1 MGAALILSAWLSR
14 RWTGFDYGILLPLM
28 ARLPISWGRWLARL
42 RGRCYAALKRDWRT
56 FSFGDTELYQRTFN
70 TLKELIPELT
80 DAQCHELVARR
91 YEAQSLEEFEGACL
105 PTRDIADCSLRI
117 EGLDEVLSQLAS
129 QPRVVLVTSHFGSSI
144 LGTAMLG
151 CLGLPVL
158 GMSSNV
164 VEDARV
170 HPAIG
175 RFYRRKYAAMAP
187 YLRGGEILDRQGNAS
202 KFVRFL
208 LRGGAV
214 VIVGDLPSD
223 PHEQPLVKSF
233 LGKSRGFAHGE
244 AKLAKMTHAKLM
256 AFTCV
261 YCDGQYV
268 LRFSEPGQDPY
279 EFIGEAIR
287 SAPSLWW
294 AADLLPLFPEFA
306 DE

>member
-1 MGAALILSAWLSR
+1 MSSNAWFSR
-14 RWTGFDYGILLPLM
+14 VWTGIDYDILLPVM
-28 ARLPISWGRWLARL
+28 ARLPITWGRVIARL
-42 RGRCYAALKRDWRT
+42 RGRFYATLKRDWRT
-56 FSFGDTELYQRTFN
+56 FSFGDSELYQRTFN
-70 TLKELIPELT
+70 TLKELTPELN

-105 PTRDIADCSLRI
+105 PTRNISDWPLHI

-129 QPRVVLVTSHFGSSI
+129 QPRVVFVTTHFGSSI

-151 CLGLPVL
+151 CLGIPVL

-164 VEDARV
+164 VEDSRV

-214 VIVGDLPSD
+214 VIVGDLPPD

-233 LGKSRGFAHGE
+233 LGKSRGFAPGA
-244 AKLAKMTHAKLM
+244 AKLAEMTHAKLM

-279 EFIGEAIR
+279 EFISAAIR
-287 SAPSLWW
+287 AAPSLWW
-294 AADLLPLFPEFA
+294 AADLLPLLPEFA

>member
-1 MGAALILSAWLSR
+1 VGAALILGVWMSR

-28 ARLPISWGRWLARL
+28 ARLPIPLGRWVARL
-42 RGRCYAALKRDWRT
+42 RGRCYAAFKRDWRT
-56 FSFGDTELYQRTFN
+56 FSFGDTKLYERTFE
-70 TLKELIPELT
+70 TIKALMPELT
-80 DAQCHELVARR
+80 KAQCHEQVARR

-105 PTRDIADCSLRI
+105 PIRDIASWPLHI
-117 EGLDEVLSQLAS
+117 EGLDELVTQLALH
-129 QPRVVLVTSHFGSSI
+129 PRVVFVTSHFGSSI

-164 VEDARV
+164 VEDPRV

-187 YLRGGEILDRQGNAS
+187 YLRGGEVLDRQGNAS

-214 VIVGDLPSD
+214 VIVGDLPPD

-233 LGKSRGFAHGE
+233 LGRPRGFAPGA
-244 AKLAKMTHAKLM
+244 AKLAQMTHAKLL

-261 YCDGQYV
+261 YGEGKYV
-268 LRFSEPGQDPY
+268 LRFSKPEQDPY
-279 EFIGEAIR
+279 EFIGTAIR
-287 SAPSLWW
+287 AAPSLWW
-294 AADLLPLFPEFA
+294 AADLLPLLPEFP